1 MGSEISEFL
10 QANGLRQVDLV
21 KYLEL
26 SKPYIS
32 QVVNGTAKL
41 SPEKLSKLINNDRGW
56 DVSMLSSVQSSSIP
70 SVSSEISILRERVA
84 FLEGLIGQ
92 KDKVIHDKDITIDI
106 LMQRI
111 YEFTGKGD
119 SVKAG

>member
-56 DVSMLSSVQSSSIP
+56 DVSMLSSIQSSSIP

-92 KDKVIHDKDITIDI
+92 KDKVIRDKDITIDI

>member
-10 QANGLRQVDLV
+10 LANGLRQVDLV

-41 SPEKLSKLINNDRGW
+41 SPEKLSKLINNDHGW
-56 DVSMLSSVQSSSIP
+56 DVSMLSTMQNATQP
-70 SVSSEISILRERVA
+70 SGSSEIAILRERIA

-92 KDKVIHDKDITIDI
+92 KDKVIRDKDATIDI

-111 YEFTGKGD
+111 YELTGKGD

>member
-10 QANGLRQVDLV
+10 HANGLRQVDLV

-41 SPEKLSKLINNDRGW
+41 SPEKLSKLINNDHGW
-56 DVSMLSSVQSSSIP
+56 DASMLIP
-70 SVSSEISILRERVA
+70 LQNTTQIAGYSESNILRERVA
-84 FLEGLIGQ
+84 FLEDLIGQ
-92 KDKVIHDKDITIDI
+92 KDKVIRDKDITIDI

-111 YEFTGKGD
+111 YELTGKGD
-119 SVKAG
+119 AVKAG

>member
-41 SPEKLSKLINNDRGW
+41 SPEKLGKLINNDRGW
-56 DVSMLSSVQSSSIP
+56 DVSMLSSVQSGAIP
-70 SVSSEISILRERVA
+70 PGSSEIAILRERVA

-92 KDKVIHDKDITIDI
+92 KDKVIRDKDITIDI
-106 LMQRI
+106 LMRRI
-111 YEFTGKGD
+111 YEFTGKVD